1 MGIAT
6 IACSSES
13 RSHLPRLK
21 APAAW
26 LGLLVLFQV
35 GPGPFAQPLPER
47 VTVKGRVLDR
57 ETGKPTANAAAMLC
71 LLNDKGESTGRTLPV
86 AGMSGTPADPEGNF
100 VIQGV
105 PEGEYYLSIKVNR
118 SQLHGERVTVSPQ
131 APLNF
136 DGKLQ
141 PVKSDH
147 FAFRVLGLEGEP
159 LGEKKVYLAMMVN
172 GKLHNS
178 RCKSDKQGYC
188 RLPCACK
195 PSRAL
200 ATVPGVGSGD
210 IDVDPEK
217 PFDPELPIRLQKAAT
232 VTGLVKDKNTGQPA
246 ARLLVAM
253 TSVGGQEKRPGIV
266 PYPAIRARTGKD
278 GRFTMKNVPPG
289 ICEVQ
294 VQDPRS
300 LQSEILKPQLA
311 PGQEGTGV
319 DFVVSLAP
327 KFRGTLLGVSGRPI
341 ATVPKATLTV
351 WARQADGTFQNVS
364 VDVGISPTGVFQTYG
379 KALGQTTLGMSVPNE
394 GWGTSPCVE
403 ASAGGDHQ
411 TEIRLKPY
419 LRLTG
424 KVVEEGTG
432 RPLAGATVKVTRVKN
447 AEPTLAAAAEANTN
461 YQGEFVIENL
471 VPSAYTL
478 SASSFGY
485 DASEPIGVEIAE
497 GRDVPEATVRLKKP
511 KAVAE

>member
-1 MGIAT
+1 MNGMMTCGFDGFFLSSPRMG
-6 IACSSES
+6 
-13 RSHLPRLK
+13 L
-21 APAAW
+21 AAW
-26 LGLLVLFQV
+26 LALLVLFQS

-57 ETGKPTANAAAMLC
+57 ETGEPTANAAAMLC

-86 AGMSGTPADPEGNF
+86 AGMSGTPTDPEGNF
-100 VIQGV
+100 VIKGV

-118 SQLHGERVTVSPQ
+118 SQLHGERVTISPQ
-131 APLNF
+131 SPFNF

-147 FAFRVLGLEGEP
+147 FAFKALGLEGEP
-159 LGEKKVYLAMMVN
+159 LGGKKVYLAMMVN
-172 GKLHNS
+172 GKWHKA
-178 RCKSDKQGYC
+178 RCLSDEQGYC

-200 ATVPGVGSGD
+200 ATIPGVGSGD

-217 PFDPELPIRLQKAAT
+217 PFDPELPILLKKAAT

-266 PYPAIRARTGKD
+266 PYPAIRVRTGKD

-319 DFVVSLAP
+319 DFAVSLAP
-327 KFRGTLLGVSGRPI
+327 KFRGTLLGVSGRPM
-341 ATVPKATLTV
+341 ATVPRATLTV
-351 WARQADGTFQNVS
+351 WARSADGTFQNVS
-364 VDVGISPTGVFQTYG
+364 ADVGISPAGVFQTYG
-379 KALGQTTLGMSVPNE
+379 KALGQTTLGMSIPNE
-394 GWGTSPCVE
+394 GWGISAYVE
-403 ASAGGDHQ
+403 ASAGGNHQ
-411 TEIRLKPY
+411 TEIRLKPC
-419 LRLTG
+419 LRLAG
-424 KVVEEGTG
+424 KVVEDGTG
-432 RPLAGATVKVTRVKN
+432 KPLAGATVKVVPVKST
-447 AEPTLAAAAEANTN
+447 EPTLASAAEANTN
-461 YQGEFVIENL
+461 YRGEFVIDNL
-471 VPSAYTL
+471 VPSAYTV

-485 DASEPIGVEIAE
+485 DASEPTGVEVAE
-497 GRDVPEATVRLKKP
+497 GKDVPEAVVRLKKS
-511 KAVAE
+511 KVLEQ